1 MSSDQPVPPSPS
13 RVSTWLTW
21 LQNGT
26 TTIVAVIGAYFVWQ
40 LNQTQAELNTA
51 QASLKEVER
60 QVARQQQDR
69 AERESIDSKR
79 IKVYEAVVDS
89 LSKNDERMQR
99 VSAALVRAMLEEP
112 LRTELLTVLSET
124 GTAQIRNEVKQVL
137 DQAQVSAFERTEVE
151 KKVTQV
157 VAAMKS
163 EPARRFD
170 WEDVD
175 YDLFWCESSGPK
187 AEARA
192 QGMLD
197 VMKAQGARG
206 RLRVRILPDS
216 VNARSGYGH
225 TSNVVRF
232 NSGEEKQAD
241 ALVHVGDQVLG
252 GAGHFAKSLSA
263 QTTRWYLSAFVCAP
277 GSPQ

>member
-1 MSSDQPVPPSPS
+1 MSTEQPISPPPS

-21 LQNGT
+21 LQSGT
-26 TTIVAVIGAYFVWQ
+26 TTLVAVVGAYFVWQ

-69 AERESIDSKR
+69 AERESVDTKR
-79 IKVYEAVVDS
+79 IKVYEAVVSS

-112 LRTELLTVLSET
+112 LRTELLTVLSEA
-124 GTAQIRNEVKQVL
+124 GTPQIQSEVKRVL
-137 DQAQVSAFERTEVE
+137 DRAEVSAFDRTEVE

-157 VAAMKS
+157 VAAMKA
-163 EPARRFD
+163 EPASRFD
-170 WEDVD
+170 WEDID
-175 YDLFWCESSGPK
+175 YDFFWCESSGSK
-187 AEARA
+187 AEAFA

-197 VMKAQGARG
+197 VLKSQGAKG
-206 RLRVRILPDS
+206 RLRVRVLPDS

-241 ALVHVGDQVLG
+241 ALLHVGDQVLG
-252 GAGHFAKSLSA
+252 GAGHFVKSIST

-277 GSPQ
+277 SSSQ